1 MWGNRSCFI
10 ATLLKE
16 KLKCLYLP
24 YWQVQVEK
32 GAWVMQGNRV
42 ALQNRIPRVIFRAIG
57 ISLYLLDI
65 LVWDFPCIGNSVAEA
80 GRV

>member
-1 MWGNRSCFI
+1 
-10 ATLLKE
+10 
-16 KLKCLYLP
+16 
-24 YWQVQVEK
+24 
-32 GAWVMQGNRV
+32 MQGNRV